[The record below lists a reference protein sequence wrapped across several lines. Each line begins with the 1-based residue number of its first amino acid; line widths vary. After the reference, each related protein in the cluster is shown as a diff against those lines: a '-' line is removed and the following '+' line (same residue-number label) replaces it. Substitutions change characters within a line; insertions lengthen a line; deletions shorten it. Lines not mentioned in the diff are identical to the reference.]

1 MQYKLKNWQ
10 IVLLTLLV
18 FIIISIFTFFLLK
31 NNVKKLNLNNSSKID
46 ISKIVTNFK
55 ENKKELNPL
64 YESNNLK
71 DIIILVYNE
80 DSTYNSYLIN
90 KKTGETNTFLDY
102 INNKDEFNNKL
113 TELLNLK
120 YPYFIVD
127 ALTNATQSYFV
138 KDTEVT
144 IYFSNYSIENY
155 SEALSLTINYQEIK
169 DYLKFTPNLTETY
182 TNEDGFNYDQS
193 KKTVAIT
200 FDDGPSRKYNPLI
213 LETLEKNKAH
223 ASFFMVGNMMAS
235 CESCVLNT
243 YNSGNE
249 IGSHTYNHLNIKT
262 NSKTKVEESLTK
274 TNDIYHKITGDDIK
288 LLRPPYGS
296 YNKNNLT
303 NINLPFILWN
313 LDTED
318 WRYRD
323 VSHITEY
330 IKNNVSDGSIILMH
344 ELYETSYEA
353 LEEIL
358 PWLYLNGYQVVS
370 VSELA
375 SLKNRTLEVGSAYRS
390 LK

>member
-64 YESNNLK
+64 YESDNLK

-90 KKTGETNTFLDY
+90 KTTGETNTFLDY
-102 INNKDEFNNKL
+102 INNEDEFNNKL

-169 DYLKFTPNLTETY
+169 DYLKFTMTPP
-182 TNEDGFNYDQS
+182 
-193 KKTVAIT
+193 K
-200 FDDGPSRKYNPLI
+200 
-213 LETLEKNKAH
+213 
-223 ASFFMVGNMMAS
+223 
-235 CESCVLNT
+235 
-243 YNSGNE
+243 
-249 IGSHTYNHLNIKT
+249 
-262 NSKTKVEESLTK
+262 
-274 TNDIYHKITGDDIK
+274 K
-288 LLRPPYGS
+288 LL
-296 YNKNNLT
+296 L
-303 NINLPFILWN
+303 
-313 LDTED
+313 
-318 WRYRD
+318 
-323 VSHITEY
+323 
-330 IKNNVSDGSIILMH
+330 
-344 ELYETSYEA
+344 
-353 LEEIL
+353 
-358 PWLYLNGYQVVS
+358 
-370 VSELA
+370 
-375 SLKNRTLEVGSAYRS
+375 
-390 LK
+390 